1 VSQAAAARQMRLH
14 TWRGMHRTFPLKE
27 AATVSRPKILKEI
40 EEGILARN
48 PARVEKVFA
57 RLDPSL
63 ASPEEILGA
72 MTAGMEKAR
81 SKLKDG
87 TCSIPEF
94 LLCIDA
100 FRQGVGHLRGSSA
113 EVGRKEAAVVIG
125 VVEGDVHDMGK
136 NIVAGV
142 LEASGYRVH
151 DLGKDV
157 PRDKFLESLKETQAS
172 LLALSTM
179 MSTPLE
185 NMRDVI
191 RWVRRLHPEV
201 KILVG
206 GAPLDERLARAIGA
220 DGYAEGAAD
229 VPGEAERVLA
239 QRKRLMEIPVVA
251 T

>member
-1 VSQAAAARQMRLH
+1 MRFHSSGRQRSTADEEEGAKL
-14 TWRGMHRTFPLKE
+14 PK
-27 AATVSRPKILKEI
+27 SKILKEL
-40 EEGILARN
+40 EEVILSQS
-48 PARVEKVFA
+48 PARVEKVFSK
-57 RLDPSL
+57 LDPASL
-63 ASPEEILGA
+63 SREEVLGA

-81 SKLKDG
+81 RKLKEG
-87 TCSIPEF
+87 KCSIPEF

-100 FRQGVGHLRGSSA
+100 FRQGVGHM
-113 EVGRKEAAVVIG
+113 KETGTDAAKKEDTVVIG

-142 LEASGYRVH
+142 LEASGYRVI

-157 PRDKFLESLKETQAS
+157 PRDRFLESLTETKAS

-191 RWVRRLHPEV
+191 EWVRRLHPEV

-206 GAPLDERLARAIGA
+206 GAPLDERLAESIGA

-239 QRKRLMEIPVVA
+239 LRERPVEIPVVA
-251 T
+251 K

>member
-1 VSQAAAARQMRLH
+1 VPKS
-14 TWRGMHRTFPLKE
+14 
-27 AATVSRPKILKEI
+27 KILNEV
-40 EEGILARN
+40 EAMILSRD
-48 PARVEKVFA
+48 PAQVDRFFSK
-57 RLDPSL
+57 LDSTSV
-63 ASPEEILGA
+63 SPDEILSA
-72 MTAGMEKAR
+72 MTAGMDKAR
-81 SKLKDG
+81 RRLKDG
-87 TCSIPEF
+87 KCSIPEF

-100 FRQGVGHLRGSSA
+100 FRQGIACLKKGSA
-113 EVGRKEAAVVIG
+113 ALPGKEEAVVIG

-142 LEASGYRVH
+142 LEAAGYRVI

-157 PRDKFLESLKETQAS
+157 PRDRFLGSLKETKAS

-191 RWVRRLHPEV
+191 EWVRRLHPEV

-206 GAPLDERLARAIGA
+206 GAPLDARLAASMGA

-229 VPGEAERVLA
+229 VPAEAERVLA
-239 QRKRLMEIPVVA
+239 KRARPLAIPVA
-251 T
+251 AK

>member
-1 VSQAAAARQMRLH
+1 MPTS
-14 TWRGMHRTFPLKE
+14 
-27 AATVSRPKILKEI
+27 KILKEV
-40 EEGILARN
+40 EELILSRDR
-48 PARVEKVFA
+48 ARVDEFFS
-57 RLDPSL
+57 RLDS
-63 ASPEEILGA
+63 ASVSPDEILSA
-72 MTAGMEKAR
+72 MTAGMDKAR
-81 SKLKDG
+81 KRLKEG

-100 FRQGVGHLRGSSA
+100 FRQGVGCLKKTRTALPG
-113 EVGRKEAAVVIG
+113 KEDAVVIG

-142 LEASGYRVH
+142 LEASGYRVI

-157 PRDKFLESLKETQAS
+157 PRDRFLESLEDTKAS

-191 RWVRRLHPEV
+191 EWVRRLHPEV
-201 KILVG
+201 RILVG
-206 GAPLDERLARAIGA
+206 GAPLDARLAESMGA

-239 QRKRLMEIPVVA
+239 TRARPVAIPVA
-251 T
+251 AK

>member
-1 VSQAAAARQMRLH
+1 VDR
-14 TWRGMHRTFPLKE
+14 RTCFPLEEGEKV
-27 AATVSRPKILKEI
+27 AKPKSLKEL
-40 EEGILARN
+40 EQVILSRN
-48 PARVEKVFA
+48 PARVKEVLSK
-57 RLDPSL
+57 LDSTSV
-63 ASPEEILGA
+63 SPDEILGA

-81 SKLKDG
+81 KRLKEG
-87 TCSIPEF
+87 ACSIPEF

-100 FRQGVGHLRGSSA
+100 FRLGVGHLKKSSA
-113 EVGRKEAAVVIG
+113 NLPMRDDAVVIG

-142 LEASGYRVH
+142 LEASGYRVV

-157 PRDKFLESLKETQAS
+157 PRDRFLESLKKTKAS

-191 RWVRRLHPEV
+191 EWVRRLHPEV

-206 GAPLDERLARAIGA
+206 GAPLDERLARSIGA

-229 VPGEAERVLA
+229 VPGEAARVLA
-239 QRKRLMEIPVVA
+239 SRARPVEIPVVA
-251 T
+251 K

>member
-1 VSQAAAARQMRLH
+1 V
-14 TWRGMHRTFPLKE
+14 PK
-27 AATVSRPKILKEI
+27 PKILKEI
-40 EEGILARN
+40 EEVILSRS
-48 PARVEKVFA
+48 PARVEKVFSKVDSSA
-57 RLDPSL
+57 V
-63 ASPEEILGA
+63 APEEILGA

-81 SKLKDG
+81 KKLKEG

-100 FRQGVGHLRGSSA
+100 FRQGIGHLKDA
-113 EVGRKEAAVVIG
+113 NADVPRKEEAVVIG

-142 LEASGYRVH
+142 LEASGYRVV

-157 PRDKFLESLKETQAS
+157 PRDEFLESLKETGAS

-191 RWVRRLHPEV
+191 EWVRRLHPEV

-206 GAPLDERLARAIGA
+206 GAPLDERLAKAIGA

-229 VPGEAERVLA
+229 VPGEAERVLT
-239 QRKRLMEIPVVA
+239 QRARPMEIPVVA
-251 T
+251 K

>member
-1 VSQAAAARQMRLH
+1 M
-14 TWRGMHRTFPLKE
+14 PK
-27 AATVSRPKILKEI
+27 PKILKEI
-40 EEGILARN
+40 EEVILSRS
-48 PARVEKVFA
+48 PARVEKVFSKVDSSA
-57 RLDPSL
+57 V
-63 ASPEEILGA
+63 APEEILGA

-81 SKLKDG
+81 KKLKEG

-100 FRQGVGHLRGSSA
+100 FRQGIGHLKDA
-113 EVGRKEAAVVIG
+113 NADVPRKEEAVVIG

-142 LEASGYRVH
+142 LEASGYRVV

-157 PRDKFLESLKETQAS
+157 PRDEFLESLKETGAS

-191 RWVRRLHPEV
+191 EWVRRLHPEV

-206 GAPLDERLARAIGA
+206 GAPLDERLAKAIGA

-229 VPGEAERVLA
+229 VPGEAERVLT
-239 QRKRLMEIPVVA
+239 QRARPMEIPVVA
-251 T
+251 K

>member
-1 VSQAAAARQMRLH
+1 V
-14 TWRGMHRTFPLKE
+14 
-27 AATVSRPKILKEI
+27 PKPKVLREVEGVILS
-40 EEGILARN
+40 GS
-48 PARVEKVFA
+48 PARVEKV
-57 RLDPSL
+57 LSKIDP
-63 ASPEEILGA
+63 ASVSPDAILGA
-72 MTAGMEKAR
+72 MTAGMEEAR
-81 SKLKDG
+81 RKLKEG
-87 TCSIPEF
+87 KCSIPEF

-100 FRQGVGHLRGSSA
+100 FRHGVQQLKGLNA
-113 EVGRKEAAVVIG
+113 EVGRKEDAVVIG

-142 LEASGYRVH
+142 LEAAGYRIH

-157 PRDKFLESLKETQAS
+157 PRDKFLEALEETKAP

-191 RWVRRLHPEV
+191 RWVRELYPDV

-206 GAPLDERLARAIGA
+206 GAPLDDRLAQAMGA
-220 DGYAEGAAD
+220 DGYAEGAPD

-239 QRKRLMEIPVVA
+239 LRKRPVEIPVV
-251 T
+251 TK

>member
-1 VSQAAAARQMRLH
+1 M
-14 TWRGMHRTFPLKE
+14 PK
-27 AATVSRPKILKEI
+27 PKILKEI
-40 EEGILARN
+40 EEVILSRN
-48 PARVEKVFA
+48 PARVEKVFSKIDA
-57 RLDPSL
+57 GEV
-63 ASPEEILGA
+63 APEAILGA

-81 SKLKDG
+81 RKLKEG
-87 TCSIPEF
+87 ECSIPEF

-100 FRQGVGHLRGSSA
+100 FRQGVGHLKGTNA
-113 EVGRKEAAVVIG
+113 EVPRKEETVVIG

-142 LEASGYRVH
+142 LEAAGYKVH

-157 PRDKFLESLKETQAS
+157 PRDRFLEALEETKAS

-179 MSTPLE
+179 MSTPIE
-185 NMRDVI
+185 NMRDVV
-191 RWVRRLHPEV
+191 RWVRKLHPEV

-206 GAPLDERLARAIGA
+206 GAPLDEMLAKAIGA

-239 QRKRLMEIPVVA
+239 QRARPVEIPVVA
-251 T
+251 R

>member
-1 VSQAAAARQMRLH
+1 MA
-14 TWRGMHRTFPLKE
+14 K
-27 AATVSRPKILKEI
+27 PKALKEI
-40 EEGILARN
+40 EEVILSRD
-48 PARVEKVFA
+48 PARVEKVFSTI
-57 RLDPSL
+57 RPGSV
-63 ASPEEILGA
+63 SPEEILEA

-81 SKLKDG
+81 RDFKEARA
-87 TCSIPEF
+87 SIPEF
-94 LLCIDA
+94 LLSIDS
-100 FRQGVGHLRGSSA
+100 FRKGADLLKGIKVA
-113 EVGRKEAAVVIG
+113 TPRKADTVVIG

-142 LEASGYRVH
+142 LEASGYRVI

-157 PRDKFLESLKETQAS
+157 PRDRFLESLEETKAS
-172 LLALSTM
+172 MLALSTM

-191 RWVRRLHPEV
+191 VWVRRLLPEV

-206 GAPLDERLARAIGA
+206 GATLDDMLAQAIGA

-239 QRKRLMEIPVVA
+239 SRARPMEIPA
-251 T
+251 E